1 MIQLRGFLGTL
12 LRPLLKTGLPLMKN
26 VIQPLANSVLIPVGL
41 AAAAKAADVG
51 IHEHML
57 GFGTTLIISNYEAE
71 NIMKIVKSL
80 EDCVLLLK
88 GVSKTIQN
96 EVKEQKGSF
105 LNILLGTLGA
115 SLSRN
120 MLSGKGIK
128 RSEEGFIGFSY
139 GSKRSSIKDF

>member
-1 MIQLRGFLGTL
+1 
-12 LRPLLKTGLPLMKN
+12 MKN
-26 VIQPLANSVLIPVGL
+26 VIQPLAKSVLIPLGL
-41 AAAAKAADVG
+41 AEAAKAADAG

-57 GFGTTLIISNYEAE
+57 GFGATLIISNYEAE
-71 NIMKIVKSL
+71 DIMKIVESL
-80 EDCVLLLK
+80 EDSVLLLK
-88 GVSKTIQN
+88 GLSETIQN

-105 LNILLGTLGA
+105 LNMLLGTLGA

-128 RSEEGFIGFSY
+128 RSEEGFIGASY